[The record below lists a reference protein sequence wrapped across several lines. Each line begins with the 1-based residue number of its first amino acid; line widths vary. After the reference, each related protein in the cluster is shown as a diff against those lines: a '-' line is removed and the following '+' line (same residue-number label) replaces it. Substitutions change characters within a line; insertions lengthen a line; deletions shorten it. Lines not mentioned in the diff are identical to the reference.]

1 MWAIWWVW
9 IVAGVALGG
18 LEVILSGYIFLG
30 FALGAVL
37 IGGLLAIGLLG
48 GNLAGLMLVFAL
60 ASLAGWFILRR
71 LFGPA
76 GGTVKIWHRDI
87 NDN

>member
-9 IVAGVALGG
+9 IVAGVALGV
-18 LEVILSGYIFLG
+18 LEVIIPGYIFLG

-37 IGGLLAIGLLG
+37 IGALLAIGLLG
-48 GNLAGLMLVFAL
+48 GNLAWLMLVFAL

-71 LFGPA
+71 LFGPV
-76 GGTVKIWHRDI
+76 GSTVKIWHRDI